1 MVCWDVACI
10 CYVCVWHD
18 SRKWYVMLFN
28 ILCAIDDEISETNFF
43 WQKGNQAGQ
52 CQIWQFIWTLL
63 TLVSCFFQLL
73 LGCLSAA
80 ILYASKSGQLKAKTL
95 FDLRLLHGT
104 GWSEKGWSK
113 GGSTSR
119 FCLHSQVSLDGWLA
133 GFCRIILT
141 LLYPIYDNL
150 GFVGSTS

>member
-1 MVCWDVACI
+1 MVCWDVAWI
-10 CYVCVWHD
+10 CYVCVWHH
-18 SRKWYVMLFN
+18 SRKWYVIMFN

-63 TLVSCFFQLL
+63 TLLSCFFFNFCWDTYRQPSYMHLNL
-73 LGCLSAA
+73 VNSRQKP
-80 ILYASKSGQLKAKTL
+80 Y
-95 FDLRLLHGT
+95 
-104 GWSEKGWSK
+104 
-113 GGSTSR
+113 STWVFSTELVDQR
-119 FCLHSQVSLDGWLA
+119 KDEVRVEALPVFLHSQVSLDGWLA

-141 LLYPIYDNL
+141 LLYPIYHNL